1 MKRFLIISLHF
12 VACIPCQAFDPIGL
26 PPEKTLEWTSK
37 TAVNFVAPIIDFD
50 KNTTAE
56 EACDFLQ
63 MQSNKPKDYCI
74 EIDTSALSEK
84 QRQTIIVMQ
93 EKNISLLTA
102 LSKIADRLHASLVIE
117 PGKICLVP
125 RK

>member
-1 MKRFLIISLHF
+1 MKQCLIFSLYIF
-12 VACIPCQAFDPIGL
+12 ACIPCQAFDPIGP

-37 TAVNFVAPIIDFD
+37 TAINFVAPIIDFD
-50 KNTTAE
+50 KSTTAE
-56 EACDFLQ
+56 EACGILQ
-63 MQSNKPKDYCI
+63 LSHAKPKDYCI

-102 LSKIADRLHASLVIE
+102 LSKIADRLNASIVIE
-117 PGKICLVP
+117 PGKISLVP